1 MELSLFAQG
10 LLVGIAFCAGLISAI
25 AGSGGLLTLP
35 ALLWC
40 GLPPMT
46 ALATNKVQSAL
57 GTLTSTFNFF
67 RNGHLNVR
75 SMLPSVTMGIVGSIV
90 GTFTVQAINGAILTK
105 LMPLLLLAISLYFL
119 FSRKV
124 TVSDQPPLITSGW
137 FAATAGL
144 SMGIYGGF
152 FGPGMGSIMPFLLV
166 WLLGHNLIKAT
177 AETKLM
183 ILAINGTSAII
194 FAFSGYVLW
203 SLALSMA
210 VAQMLGAQL
219 GSSLVMTRGTA
230 LVQPFITIVTLIV
243 ALKLLFIP

>member
-1 MELSLFAQG
+1 
-10 LLVGIAFCAGLISAI
+10 
-25 AGSGGLLTLP
+25 
-35 ALLWC
+35 
-40 GLPPMT
+40 MT
-46 ALATNKVQSAL
+46 ALDINKVQSAL
-57 GTLTSTFNFF
+57 GTLMSTFNFF

-75 SMLPSVTMGIVGSIV
+75 SMLPSVTMGIVGSII
-90 GTFTVQAINGAILTK
+90 GIFTVQSINGAILAK

-119 FSRKV
+119 FSIFYFLFSRKV
-124 TVSDQPPLITSGW
+124 TVSDQAPLITSGW

>member
-1 MELSLFAQG
+1 
-10 LLVGIAFCAGLISAI
+10 
-25 AGSGGLLTLP
+25 
-35 ALLWC
+35 
-40 GLPPMT
+40 
-46 ALATNKVQSAL
+46 
-57 GTLTSTFNFF
+57 
-67 RNGHLNVR
+67 
-75 SMLPSVTMGIVGSIV
+75 
-90 GTFTVQAINGAILTK
+90 
-105 LMPLLLLAISLYFL
+105 
-119 FSRKV
+119 
-124 TVSDQPPLITSGW
+124 
-137 FAATAGL
+137 
-144 SMGIYGGF
+144 MGIYGGF

-203 SLALSMA
+203 YSALSMA